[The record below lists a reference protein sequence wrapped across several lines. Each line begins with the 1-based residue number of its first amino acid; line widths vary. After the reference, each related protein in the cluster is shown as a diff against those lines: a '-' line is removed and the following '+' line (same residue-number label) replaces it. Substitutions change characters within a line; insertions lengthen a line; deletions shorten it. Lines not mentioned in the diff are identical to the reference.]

1 MVIWAYFI
9 LDNVHKYVDFEL
21 TLKIIIFTQSN
32 SDFLW
37 NTDKGWKTAI
47 TLDSVWTLQ
56 SNCDCVW
63 VAPASHGSL
72 FALSR
77 CWRHFATA
85 TVTTQGPGADTVLHR
100 GALSSDWAWELP
112 NCFMENRMFSLS
124 GDNQHKSRES
134 SPRARSNEETLG
146 VQVDSARC

>member
-1 MVIWAYFI
+1 M
-9 LDNVHKYVDFEL
+9 
-21 TLKIIIFTQSN
+21 
-32 SDFLW
+32 
-37 NTDKGWKTAI
+37 
-47 TLDSVWTLQ
+47 WTLQ
-56 SNCDCVW
+56 SNWDCVW

-85 TVTTQGPGADTVLHR
+85 TVTTQGPGADTALHR

-134 SPRARSNEETLG
+134 SPRARSNEETPG
-146 VQVDSARC
+146 AQVDSAELAASGEVDDLYILKIVHKILHLFLIHFLPSNSAIVLPSSNFNPVLH